1 MSYCRSLTF
10 GMASSPGLYHLVSS
24 VVKEVALAKEGL
36 QLRDSYQVLD
46 DCGFIGPGPDTIRFY
61 CTYNG
66 IGERCGVK
74 MAPPGDKDKSF
85 EMDTEGTILGV
96 HYDTVSWTWSFC
108 ERKMKKILIA
118 LFDVVEAETVEQ
130 KELESLS
137 GRIGHYKDI
146 VADGARWER
155 AFILYLA
162 KNTTKQLP
170 GRWRK
175 GPIHVKVTK
184 ELREQ
189 CFWWIYALTAAS
201 KSRTLIPDC
210 RGWFPSVYLSLFPD
224 AAGGSDVSPGNGF
237 GGVLWDLEDRPMVYG
252 AWPAH
257 IQANIRDKQGNR
269 FARKLT
275 MLEGVAALATLCAK
289 PEQVS
294 GQAVKIFT
302 DNRGLALA
310 FQKAHSR
317 DKFTYSIMVAI
328 KDVAK
333 YLNVNLSVVW
343 TPRCSSPGE
352 LVADQLSKAKFVEA
366 GETAGCPVNL
376 CAVPRALLKWL
387 RAPVVT
393 RLLGMAILEEM
404 EGQGVQ
410 VLPREPEDRA
420 EIVSLMEFSR
430 REWKKV
436 E

>member
-1 MSYCRSLTF
+1 
-10 GMASSPGLYHLVSS
+10 
-24 VVKEVALAKEGL
+24 
-36 QLRDSYQVLD
+36 
-46 DCGFIGPGPDTIRFY
+46 
-61 CTYNG
+61 
-66 IGERCGVK
+66 
-74 MAPPGDKDKSF
+74 
-85 EMDTEGTILGV
+85 
-96 HYDTVSWTWSFC
+96 
-108 ERKMKKILIA
+108 
-118 LFDVVEAETVEQ
+118 
-130 KELESLS
+130 
-137 GRIGHYKDI
+137 
-146 VADGARWER
+146 
-155 AFILYLA
+155 
-162 KNTTKQLP
+162 
-170 GRWRK
+170 
-175 GPIHVKVTK
+175 
-184 ELREQ
+184 
-189 CFWWIYALTAAS
+189 
-201 KSRTLIPDC
+201 
-210 RGWFPSVYLSLFPD
+210 
-224 AAGGSDVSPGNGF
+224 
-237 GGVLWDLEDRPMVYG
+237 
-252 AWPAH
+252 
-257 IQANIRDKQGNR
+257 
-269 FARKLT
+269 